1 MYIYIYIYIY
11 MYVCV
16 YVRVFSLYLFI
27 CQLLADFV
35 VSHIVVCILLFL
47 LKPQTASL
55 DVDFQARKWS
65 RGAHKKETEFH
76 KPRLLKPS
84 TVTAKEYARFLCA
97 LLELEPSPGSRF
109 NSL

>member
-1 MYIYIYIYIY
+1 MC
-11 MYVCV
+11 VCMFV
-16 YVRVFSLYLFI
+16 CSVFIYLF